1 LRERLGEIQRQRR
14 YWEEELRLSKGLEGF
29 CASIC
34 DAIKQPSFEMKQR
47 IVRLMV
53 DPILA
58 ADVRLV
64 INHIVPAVPFRL

>member
-1 LRERLGEIQRQRR
+1 MRELLGEIERQRR
-14 YWEEELRLSKGLEGF
+14 DREEELRLLVGLEGF
-29 CASIC
+29 RASIC
-34 DAIKQPSFEMKQR
+34 DALKEPSFEMKQR
-47 IVRLMV
+47 IVRLVV